1 MSDNENSNKK
11 LMPEGGSSPPTDQ
24 VQTTDAPAV
33 DSETKDTS
41 SAEEEEK
48 NPQTPSTDN
57 DKDKDESQ
65 GQETEGGEE
74 PNENPNKENKND
86 YSETAKKVGES
97 LGEKYNKM
105 LEAKKNDNNKDS
117 LGDQM
122 KDLNEVQVDKAFVSD
137 SINLLGKIS
146 FDELIGNPLRA
157 AVKAQRD
164 LAKETLSYIRE
175 EGIKVD
181 ENGQGQITY
190 VTMNFIRDGKQVK
203 MRVPL
208 LTLMPVPRLSISTM
222 SYTFK
227 AKVNAMSGVVA
238 SVGSGGT
245 PINAGIS
252 TGEGSKSAAPAK
264 QTTDSSAKGNNET
277 TGNKPGASTDNPAAS
292 KDNPA
297 ASKDNPAASSNNPTA
312 SAAGA
317 KPTISTTP
325 TMSVGYSSKKDSGA
339 TRDSRYSVE
348 TTMDISI
355 TASEGEMP
363 RGIDRLLGVLDDSTE
378 VIDPKGTLQVSA
390 DRISLVNNYGAI
402 SVSYRNGKGAYAPTD
417 VTCEPIEGEAKP
429 DMLES
434 GDEMLLIF
442 KAKGV
447 YMVSAGELHRI
458 VFVS

>member
-1 MSDNENSNKK
+1 MSDNENNNKDLK
-11 LMPEGGSSPPTDQ
+11 PGGESSPPTEENLQ
-24 VQTTDAPAV
+24 AP
-33 DSETKDTS
+33 
-41 SAEEEEK
+41 
-48 NPQTPSTDN
+48 PTDN
-57 DKDKDESQ
+57 DKNQSHESNEGKKSEKSEDNKSDDSKKKEEKSTLDKVVDTTTSVIGALGDAHNAAQ
-65 GQETEGGEE
+65 K
-74 PNENPNKENKND
+74 KEK
-86 YSETAKKVGES
+86 TP
-97 LGEKYNKM
+97 
-105 LEAKKNDNNKDS
+105 S

-122 KDLNEVQVDKAFVSD
+122 KDLSEVQVDKAFVSD

-190 VTMNFIRDGKQVK
+190 VTMNFFRDGKQVK

-245 PINAGIS
+245 PINAGMS
-252 TGEGSKSAAPAK
+252 TDNGSKSAASAKPAK
-264 QTTDSSAKGNNET
+264 DSSSKGNNEK
-277 TGNKPGASTDNPAAS
+277 TGDEPAASTDNS
-292 KDNPA
+292 
-297 ASKDNPAASSNNPTA
+297 AASSNKTAA

-348 TTMDISI
+348 STMDISI

-363 RGIDRLLGVLDDSTE
+363 RGIDRLLGILDDSTE

-390 DRISLVNNYGAI
+390 DRISLVNNYGVI

-447 YMVSAGELHRI
+447 YMVSAGELTRI

>member
-1 MSDNENSNKK
+1 
-11 LMPEGGSSPPTDQ
+11 MPDGGSSPPTDQ
-24 VQTTDAPAV
+24 VSQTDAPAV
-33 DSETKDTS
+33 GSENNDTS
-41 SAEEEEK
+41 SAEKEEEK
-48 NPQTPSTDN
+48 PQAPSADN
-57 DKDKDESQ
+57 DKDEGQ
-65 GQETEGGEE
+65 GQETEGGEK
-74 PNENPNKENKND
+74 PDGNKKEDKND
-86 YSETAKKVGES
+86 LSNQLKEAGKS
-97 LGEKYNKM
+97 LTQKYNEL
-105 LEAKKNDNNKDS
+105 LEAKKNDNKKDS
-117 LGDQM
+117 LGDQI
-122 KDLNEVQVDKAFVSD
+122 KDLNEVQVDKTFVSD

-190 VTMNFIRDGKQVK
+190 VTMNFFRDGKQVK

-245 PINAGIS
+245 PINAGMS
-252 TGEGSKSAAPAK
+252 TDNGNKSAASAKPAK
-264 QTTDSSAKGNNET
+264 ESSAKGNNEK
-277 TGNKPGASTDNPAAS
+277 TGDNPAAS
-292 KDNPA
+292 TDN
-297 ASKDNPAASSNNPTA
+297 SAASSNKTA
-312 SAAGA
+312 TSAAGA

-390 DRISLVNNYGAI
+390 DRISLVNNYGVI

-447 YMVSAGELHRI
+447 YMVSAGELTRI

>member
-1 MSDNENSNKK
+1 MSDNENNNKDLK
-11 LMPEGGSSPPTDQ
+11 PGGESSPPTDQ
-24 VQTTDAPAV
+24 VQTTDATAV
-33 DSETKDTS
+33 DSETNDTS
-41 SAEEEEK
+41 SAENEEK
-48 NPQTPSTDN
+48 NPQTPPTDN

-74 PNENPNKENKND
+74 PNKENKND
-86 YSETAKKVGES
+86 YSETAKKVGDS
-97 LGEKYNKM
+97 LTQKYNKL

-122 KDLNEVQVDKAFVSD
+122 KDLNEVQVDKTFVSD

-252 TGEGSKSAAPAK
+252 TDNGSKSAAPAK
-264 QTTDSSAKGNNET
+264 PTTDSSAKGNNGK
-277 TGNKPGASTDNPAAS
+277 TGDTPAASTDNSAAS
-292 KDNPA
+292 TE
-297 ASKDNPAASSNNPTA
+297 NPAASSNKTAA
-312 SAAGA
+312 SATGA

-402 SVSYRNGKGAYAPTD
+402 SVSYRNGKGAYTPTD
-417 VTCEPIEGEAKP
+417 VNCEPIEGETKP

>member
-1 MSDNENSNKK
+1 MSDNENNNND
-11 LMPEGGSSPPTDQ
+11 LIPEGGSSPPTDQ
-24 VQTTDAPAV
+24 VSQTDAPAV
-33 DSETKDTS
+33 DSETTDTS
-41 SAEEEEK
+41 SAEEE
-48 NPQTPSTDN
+48 NQQAPSTDN
-57 DKDKDESQ
+57 DKDESQ
-65 GQETEGGEE
+65 GQETEGGEK
-74 PNENPNKENKND
+74 PDGNKKEDKND
-86 YSETAKKVGES
+86 LSDQLKEAGKS
-97 LGEKYNKM
+97 LTQKYNEL
-105 LEAKKNDNNKDS
+105 LEAKKNDNKKDS

-181 ENGQGQITY
+181 EDGQGQITY
-190 VTMNFIRDGKQVK
+190 VTMNFFRNGKQVK

-252 TGEGSKSAAPAK
+252 TDNGSKSAASAK
-264 QTTDSSAKGNNET
+264 ATTNSSSKGNNEK
-277 TGNKPGASTDNPAAS
+277 TGDEPAASTDNFAVSSNKTAAS
-292 KDNPA
+292 ATGTK
-297 ASKDNPAASSNNPTA
+297 S
-312 SAAGA
+312 
-317 KPTISTTP
+317 TISTTP

-390 DRISLVNNYGAI
+390 DRISLVNNYGTI

-417 VTCEPIEGEAKP
+417 VTCDPIEGEAKP

-447 YMVSAGELHRI
+447 YMVSAGELTRI

>member
-1 MSDNENSNKK
+1 MSDNENNNND

-24 VQTTDAPAV
+24 VSQTDAPAV
-33 DSETKDTS
+33 GSENNDTS
-41 SAEEEEK
+41 SAEEKEEK
-48 NPQTPSTDN
+48 PQGPSTDN

-74 PNENPNKENKND
+74 SNKENKND
-86 YSETAKKVGES
+86 FSETAKKVGKS
-97 LGEKYNKM
+97 LTEKYNEL
-105 LEAKKNDNNKDS
+105 LEAKKNDNKKDS

-122 KDLNEVQVDKAFVSD
+122 KDLNEVQVDKTFVSD

-190 VTMNFIRDGKQVK
+190 VTMNFFRDGKQVK

-245 PINAGIS
+245 PINAGMS
-252 TGEGSKSAAPAK
+252 TDNGSKSAASAKPAK
-264 QTTDSSAKGNNET
+264 DSSSKGNNEK
-277 TGNKPGASTDNPAAS
+277 TGDEPAAS
-292 KDNPA
+292 TEN
-297 ASKDNPAASSNNPTA
+297 SAASSNKTAA

-363 RGIDRLLGVLDDSTE
+363 RGIDRLLGILDDSTE

-447 YMVSAGELHRI
+447 YMVSAGELTRI

>member
-1 MSDNENSNKK
+1 
-11 LMPEGGSSPPTDQ
+11 MPEGGSSPPTDQ
-24 VQTTDAPAV
+24 VSQTDAPAV
-33 DSETKDTS
+33 GSENNDTS
-41 SAEEEEK
+41 SAEEKEEK
-48 NPQTPSTDN
+48 PQGPSTDN

-74 PNENPNKENKND
+74 SNKENKND
-86 YSETAKKVGES
+86 FSETAKKVGKS
-97 LGEKYNKM
+97 LTEKYNEL
-105 LEAKKNDNNKDS
+105 LEAKKNDNKKDS

-122 KDLNEVQVDKAFVSD
+122 KDLNEVQVDKTFVSD

-190 VTMNFIRDGKQVK
+190 VTMNFFRDGKQVK

-245 PINAGIS
+245 PINAGML
-252 TGEGSKSAAPAK
+252 TDNGSKSAASAKPAK
-264 QTTDSSAKGNNET
+264 DSSSKGNNEK
-277 TGNKPGASTDNPAAS
+277 TGDEPAAS
-292 KDNPA
+292 TEN
-297 ASKDNPAASSNNPTA
+297 SAASSNKTAA

-447 YMVSAGELHRI
+447 YMVSAGELTRI

>member
-1 MSDNENSNKK
+1 
-11 LMPEGGSSPPTDQ
+11 MPEGGSPPPTDQ
-24 VQTTDAPAV
+24 VPTTDAPAV
-33 DSETKDTS
+33 DSETPDTS
-41 SAEEEEK
+41 SAENEEE

-57 DKDKDESQ
+57 DKNKDEGQS
-65 GQETEGGEE
+65 QETEGGEE
-74 PNENPNKENKND
+74 PDENKKEDKND
-86 YSETAKKVGES
+86 LADKLKKGGES
-97 LGEKYNKM
+97 LTQKYNKL
-105 LEAKKNDNNKDS
+105 LEAKRNENNKDS

-122 KDLNEVQVDKAFVSD
+122 KDLNEVQVDKTFVSD

-264 QTTDSSAKGNNET
+264 PTTDSSSKGNNGK
-277 TGNKPGASTDNPAAS
+277 TGDNPAASTDNPAAS
-292 KDNPA
+292 TE
-297 ASKDNPAASSNNPTA
+297 NPAASSNKTAA
-312 SAAGA
+312 SATGA
-317 KPTISTTP
+317 KSTISTTP

-402 SVSYRNGKGAYAPTD
+402 SVSYRNGKGAYVPTD
-417 VTCEPIEGEAKP
+417 VNCEPIEGEAKP

>member
-1 MSDNENSNKK
+1 
-11 LMPEGGSSPPTDQ
+11 MPEGGSPPPTDQ
-24 VQTTDAPAV
+24 VPTTDAPAV
-33 DSETKDTS
+33 DSETNNTS
-41 SAEEEEK
+41 SAENEEE
-48 NPQTPSTDN
+48 NQQTPSTDN
-57 DKDKDESQ
+57 DKNKDEGQS
-65 GQETEGGEE
+65 QETEGGEE
-74 PNENPNKENKND
+74 PDENKKEDKND
-86 YSETAKKVGES
+86 LADKLKKGGES
-97 LGEKYNKM
+97 LTQKYNKL
-105 LEAKKNDNNKDS
+105 LEAKRNENNKDS

-122 KDLNEVQVDKAFVSD
+122 KDLNEVQVDKTFVSD

-264 QTTDSSAKGNNET
+264 PTTDSSSKGNNGK
-277 TGNKPGASTDNPAAS
+277 TGDNPAASTDNPAAS
-292 KDNPA
+292 TE
-297 ASKDNPAASSNNPTA
+297 NPAASSNKTAA
-312 SAAGA
+312 SATGA
-317 KPTISTTP
+317 KSTISTTP

>member
-1 MSDNENSNKK
+1 MSNNENNNKDLK
-11 LMPEGGSSPPTDQ
+11 PEGGSSPPTK
-24 VQTTDAPAV
+24 
-33 DSETKDTS
+33 E
-41 SAEEEEK
+41 
-48 NPQTPSTDN
+48 NPQAPPTDN
-57 DKDKDESQ
+57 DENQSHESNEGKKSEKSEDNKSDDSKKKEEKSTLDKTVDTTTSVIGALGDAHNAAQ
-65 GQETEGGEE
+65 K
-74 PNENPNKENKND
+74 KEK
-86 YSETAKKVGES
+86 TPS
-97 LGEKYNKM
+97 LGE
-105 LEAKKNDNNKDS
+105 
-117 LGDQM
+117 QM

-252 TGEGSKSAAPAK
+252 TDNSSKSAVPAK
-264 QTTDSSAKGNNET
+264 PTTDSSSKGNNEKI
-277 TGNKPGASTDNPAAS
+277 GDNPAAS
-292 KDNPA
+292 TDN
-297 ASKDNPAASSNNPTA
+297 SAASSNKTAA

-390 DRISLVNNYGAI
+390 DRISLVNNYGVI

-417 VTCEPIEGEAKP
+417 VTCDPIEGEAKP

-447 YMVSAGELHRI
+447 YMVSAGELTRI

>member
-1 MSDNENSNKK
+1 MSDNENNNND
-11 LMPEGGSSPPTDQ
+11 LMPGGESSPPT
-24 VQTTDAPAV
+24 
-33 DSETKDTS
+33 
-41 SAEEEEK
+41 EE
-48 NPQTPSTDN
+48 NPQTPHTDN
-57 DKDKDESQ
+57 DKDKSQSQES
-65 GQETEGGEE
+65 EGGEE
-74 PNENPNKENKND
+74 PDVNNKEDENPNKENKND
-86 YSETAKKVGES
+86 LANKIGNSVGKVVEEGIDAWKATS
-97 LGEKYNKM
+97 NTGK
-105 LEAKKNDNNKDS
+105 DNS

-181 ENGQGQITY
+181 EDGQGQITY
-190 VTMNFIRDGKQVK
+190 VTMNFFRDGKQVK

-245 PINAGIS
+245 PINAGMS
-252 TGEGSKSAAPAK
+252 TDNGSKSAASAKPAK
-264 QTTDSSAKGNNET
+264 DSSAKVNNEK
-277 TGNKPGASTDNPAAS
+277 TGDEPAASTDNS
-292 KDNPA
+292 
-297 ASKDNPAASSNNPTA
+297 AASSNKTAA
-312 SAAGA
+312 SATGA

-390 DRISLVNNYGAI
+390 DRISLVNNYGVI

-417 VTCEPIEGEAKP
+417 VTCDPIEGEAKP

-447 YMVSAGELHRI
+447 YMVSAGELTRI

>member
-1 MSDNENSNKK
+1 MSDNENNNKDLK
-11 LMPEGGSSPPTDQ
+11 PGGESSPPTDQ
-24 VQTTDAPAV
+24 VSQTDAPAV
-33 DSETKDTS
+33 DSETTDTS
-41 SAEEEEK
+41 SAEEE
-48 NPQTPSTDN
+48 NQQAPSTDN
-57 DKDKDESQ
+57 DNDESQ

-74 PNENPNKENKND
+74 PNKENKND
-86 YSETAKKVGES
+86 FSETAKNVGKS
-97 LGEKYNKM
+97 LTQKYNEL
-105 LEAKKNDNNKDS
+105 LEAKKNDNKKDS

-137 SINLLGKIS
+137 SINLLGKIY

-181 ENGQGQITY
+181 EDGQGQITY
-190 VTMNFIRDGKQVK
+190 VTMNFFRDGKQVK

-252 TGEGSKSAAPAK
+252 TDNGSKSAASAKPAK
-264 QTTDSSAKGNNET
+264 DSSAKGNNEK
-277 TGNKPGASTDNPAAS
+277 TGDEPAASTDNS
-292 KDNPA
+292 
-297 ASKDNPAASSNNPTA
+297 AASSNKTAA
-312 SAAGA
+312 SATGA

-378 VIDPKGTLQVSA
+378 AIDPKGTLQVSA
-390 DRISLVNNYGAI
+390 DRISLVNNYGVI

-417 VTCEPIEGEAKP
+417 VTCDPIEGEAKP

-447 YMVSAGELHRI
+447 YMVSAGELTRI

>member
-1 MSDNENSNKK
+1 MSDNENNNND
-11 LMPEGGSSPPTDQ
+11 LIPEGGSSPPTDQ
-24 VQTTDAPAV
+24 VSQTDAPAV
-33 DSETKDTS
+33 DSETTDTS
-41 SAEEEEK
+41 SAEEE
-48 NPQTPSTDN
+48 NQQAPSTDN
-57 DKDKDESQ
+57 DKNQSHES
-65 GQETEGGEE
+65 
-74 PNENPNKENKND
+74 NE
-86 YSETAKKVGES
+86 
-97 LGEKYNKM
+97 GEKSEKNEDNKSDDS
-105 LEAKKNDNNKDS
+105 KKKEEKSTLDKTVDTTTSVIGALGDAHNAAQKKEKTPS

-181 ENGQGQITY
+181 EDGQGQITY
-190 VTMNFIRDGKQVK
+190 VTMNFFRDGKQVK

-245 PINAGIS
+245 PINAGMS
-252 TGEGSKSAAPAK
+252 TNNGSKSAASAK
-264 QTTDSSAKGNNET
+264 ATTDSSSKGNNEK
-277 TGNKPGASTDNPAAS
+277 TGDEPAASTDNS
-292 KDNPA
+292 
-297 ASKDNPAASSNNPTA
+297 AASSNKTTA
-312 SAAGA
+312 SATGA
-317 KPTISTTP
+317 KSTISTTP

-390 DRISLVNNYGAI
+390 DRISLVNNYGVI

-447 YMVSAGELHRI
+447 YMVSAGELTRI

>member
-1 MSDNENSNKK
+1 MSDNENNNKDLK
-11 LMPEGGSSPPTDQ
+11 PGGESSPPTEENLQ
-24 VQTTDAPAV
+24 AP
-33 DSETKDTS
+33 
-41 SAEEEEK
+41 
-48 NPQTPSTDN
+48 PTDN
-57 DKDKDESQ
+57 DKNQSHESNEGKKSEKSEDNKSDDSKKKEEKSTLDKAVDTTTSVIGALGDAHNAAQ
-65 GQETEGGEE
+65 K
-74 PNENPNKENKND
+74 KEK
-86 YSETAKKVGES
+86 TP
-97 LGEKYNKM
+97 
-105 LEAKKNDNNKDS
+105 S

-190 VTMNFIRDGKQVK
+190 VTMNFFRDGKQVK

-245 PINAGIS
+245 PINAGMS
-252 TGEGSKSAAPAK
+252 TDNGSKSAASAK
-264 QTTDSSAKGNNET
+264 TAKDSSSKGNNEK
-277 TGNKPGASTDNPAAS
+277 TGDEPAASTDNS
-292 KDNPA
+292 
-297 ASKDNPAASSNNPTA
+297 AASSNKTAA

-317 KPTISTTP
+317 KPTIATTP

-447 YMVSAGELHRI
+447 YMVSAGELTRI

>member
-1 MSDNENSNKK
+1 MSDNENNNKDLK
-11 LMPEGGSSPPTDQ
+11 PGGGSSPPTDQ
-24 VQTTDAPAV
+24 VSQTDAPAV
-33 DSETKDTS
+33 DSETTDTS
-41 SAEEEEK
+41 SAEEE
-48 NPQTPSTDN
+48 NQQAPSTDN
-57 DKDKDESQ
+57 DKNQSHES
-65 GQETEGGEE
+65 
-74 PNENPNKENKND
+74 NE
-86 YSETAKKVGES
+86 
-97 LGEKYNKM
+97 GEKSEKNEDNKSDDS
-105 LEAKKNDNNKDS
+105 KKKEEKSTLDKTVDTTTSVIGALGDAHNAAQKKEKTPS

-190 VTMNFIRDGKQVK
+190 VTMNFFRDGKQVK

-245 PINAGIS
+245 PINAGMS
-252 TGEGSKSAAPAK
+252 TDNGSKSAASAKPAK
-264 QTTDSSAKGNNET
+264 DSSAKGNNEK
-277 TGNKPGASTDNPAAS
+277 TGDNPAAS
-292 KDNPA
+292 TDN
-297 ASKDNPAASSNNPTA
+297 SAASSNKPAA
-312 SAAGA
+312 SATGA

-363 RGIDRLLGVLDDSTE
+363 CGIDRLLGVLDDSTE

-390 DRISLVNNYGAI
+390 DRISLVNNYGVI

-447 YMVSAGELHRI
+447 YMVSAGELTRI

>member
-1 MSDNENSNKK
+1 MSDNENKNKN
-11 LMPEGGSSPPTDQ
+11 LTPESGTSPPTDQ
-24 VQTTDAPAV
+24 VPETDAPAV
-33 DSETKDTS
+33 GSETTDTS
-41 SAEEEEK
+41 SAEEG
-48 NPQTPSTDN
+48 NPQAPSTDN
-57 DKDKDESQ
+57 DNDESQ
-65 GQETEGGEE
+65 GQETEGGEK
-74 PNENPNKENKND
+74 PNKENKND
-86 YSETAKKVGES
+86 FSETAKNVGKS
-97 LGEKYNKM
+97 LTQKYNEL
-105 LEAKKNDNNKDS
+105 LEAKKNDNKKDS

-181 ENGQGQITY
+181 EDGQGQITY
-190 VTMNFIRDGKQVK
+190 VTMNFFRDGKQVK

-238 SVGSGGT
+238 TVGSGGT
-245 PINAGIS
+245 PINAGMS
-252 TGEGSKSAAPAK
+252 TDNSSKSAASAKPAK
-264 QTTDSSAKGNNET
+264 DSSAKGNNEK
-277 TGNKPGASTDNPAAS
+277 TGDEPAASSEKPAASTDNS
-292 KDNPA
+292 
-297 ASKDNPAASSNNPTA
+297 AASSNKTA
-312 SAAGA
+312 TSAAGA
-317 KPTISTTP
+317 KPTIATTP

-402 SVSYRNGKGAYAPTD
+402 SVSYRNGKGAYAPAD
-417 VTCEPIEGEAKP
+417 VNCEPIEGETKP

>member
-1 MSDNENSNKK
+1 MSDNENINND
-11 LMPEGGSSPPTDQ
+11 LMPGGESSPPTDQ
-24 VQTTDAPAV
+24 VSQTDAPAV
-33 DSETKDTS
+33 DSETTDTS
-41 SAEEEEK
+41 SAEEE
-48 NPQTPSTDN
+48 NQQAPSTDN
-57 DKDKDESQ
+57 DNDESQ

-74 PNENPNKENKND
+74 PNKENKND
-86 YSETAKKVGES
+86 FSETAKNVGKS
-97 LGEKYNKM
+97 LTQKYNEL
-105 LEAKKNDNNKDS
+105 LEAKKNDNKKDS

-190 VTMNFIRDGKQVK
+190 VTMNFFRDGKQVK

-245 PINAGIS
+245 PINAGMS
-252 TGEGSKSAAPAK
+252 TDNSSKSAASAKPAK
-264 QTTDSSAKGNNET
+264 DSSAKGNNEK
-277 TGNKPGASTDNPAAS
+277 TGDKPAASSEKPAASTDNS
-292 KDNPA
+292 
-297 ASKDNPAASSNNPTA
+297 AASSNKTA
-312 SAAGA
+312 TSAAGA
-317 KPTISTTP
+317 KPTIATTP

-390 DRISLVNNYGAI
+390 DRISLVNNYGVI
-402 SVSYRNGKGAYAPTD
+402 SVSYRNGKGAYAPTE
-417 VTCEPIEGEAKP
+417 VTCDPIEGEAKP

-447 YMVSAGELHRI
+447 YMVSVGELTRI

>member
-1 MSDNENSNKK
+1 
-11 LMPEGGSSPPTDQ
+11 MPDGGSSPPTDQ
-24 VQTTDAPAV
+24 VSQTDAPAV
-33 DSETKDTS
+33 GSENNDTS
-41 SAEEEEK
+41 SAEKEEEK
-48 NPQTPSTDN
+48 PQAPSADN
-57 DKDKDESQ
+57 DKDEGQ
-65 GQETEGGEE
+65 GQETEGGEK
-74 PNENPNKENKND
+74 PDGNKKEDKND
-86 YSETAKKVGES
+86 LSDQLKEAGKS
-97 LGEKYNKM
+97 LTQKYNEL
-105 LEAKKNDNNKDS
+105 LEAKKNDNKKDS

-181 ENGQGQITY
+181 EDGQGQITY
-190 VTMNFIRDGKQVK
+190 VTMNFFRDGKQVK

-208 LTLMPVPRLSISTM
+208 LTLMRVPRLSISTM

-245 PINAGIS
+245 PINAGMS
-252 TGEGSKSAAPAK
+252 TDNGSKSAASAKPAK
-264 QTTDSSAKGNNET
+264 DSSAKGNNEE
-277 TGNKPGASTDNPAAS
+277 TGDKPATSTDNS
-292 KDNPA
+292 
-297 ASKDNPAASSNNPTA
+297 AASSNKTA
-312 SAAGA
+312 TSAAGA
-317 KPTISTTP
+317 KPTIATTP

-417 VTCEPIEGEAKP
+417 VTCDPIEGEAKP

-447 YMVSAGELHRI
+447 YMVSAGELTRI

>member
-1 MSDNENSNKK
+1 MSDNENYNND

-24 VQTTDAPAV
+24 VTTTDATAV
-33 DSETKDTS
+33 DSETNDTS
-41 SAEEEEK
+41 SAEEEEE
-48 NPQTPSTDN
+48 NQQTPTTDN
-57 DKDKDESQ
+57 DENQ
-65 GQETEGGEE
+65 GQTGNKGGEE
-74 PNENPNKENKND
+74 PDKNKKENENPNKENNND
-86 YSETAKKVGES
+86 LPNTIGNSVGKVFKEGVDAWKATS
-97 LGEKYNKM
+97 NAGK
-105 LEAKKNDNNKDS
+105 DNS

-190 VTMNFIRDGKQVK
+190 VTMNFFRDGKQVK

-252 TGEGSKSAAPAK
+252 TDNGSKSAASAKPAK
-264 QTTDSSAKGNNET
+264 DSSAKGNNEK
-277 TGNKPGASTDNPAAS
+277 TGDEPAASTDNS
-292 KDNPA
+292 
-297 ASKDNPAASSNNPTA
+297 AASSNKTAA
-312 SAAGA
+312 SATGA

-390 DRISLVNNYGAI
+390 DRISLVNNYGVI

-417 VTCEPIEGEAKP
+417 VTCDPIEGEAKP

-447 YMVSAGELHRI
+447 YMVSAGELTRI

>member
-1 MSDNENSNKK
+1 MSDNENKNNN

-24 VQTTDAPAV
+24 VQTTDATAV
-33 DSETKDTS
+33 DSETNDTS
-41 SAEEEEK
+41 SAENKEE
-48 NPQTPSTDN
+48 NQQTPTTDN
-57 DKDKDESQ
+57 DNDESQ
-65 GQETEGGEE
+65 GQGTEGGEE
-74 PNENPNKENKND
+74 PDGNNKENENPNKENKND
-86 YSETAKKVGES
+86 LPDQLKEAGKS
-97 LGEKYNKM
+97 LTDKYNEL
-105 LEAKKNDNNKDS
+105 LEAKKNDNKKDS

-181 ENGQGQITY
+181 EDGQGQITY
-190 VTMNFIRDGKQVK
+190 VTMNFFRDGKQVK

-245 PINAGIS
+245 PINAGMS
-252 TGEGSKSAAPAK
+252 TDNSSKSAASAK
-264 QTTDSSAKGNNET
+264 ATTNSSSKGNNEK
-277 TGNKPGASTDNPAAS
+277 TGDEPAASTDNSAVSSNKTAAS
-292 KDNPA
+292 ATGTK
-297 ASKDNPAASSNNPTA
+297 S
-312 SAAGA
+312 
-317 KPTISTTP
+317 TIATTP

-390 DRISLVNNYGAI
+390 DRISLVNNYGVI

-417 VTCEPIEGEAKP
+417 VTCDPIEGEAKP

-447 YMVSAGELHRI
+447 YMVSAGELTRI

>member
-1 MSDNENSNKK
+1 
-11 LMPEGGSSPPTDQ
+11 MPEGGSSPPTDQ
-24 VQTTDAPAV
+24 VSQTDAPAV
-33 DSETKDTS
+33 DSETTDTS
-41 SAEEEEK
+41 SAEEE
-48 NPQTPSTDN
+48 NQQAPSTDN
-57 DKDKDESQ
+57 DKNQSHES
-65 GQETEGGEE
+65 
-74 PNENPNKENKND
+74 NE
-86 YSETAKKVGES
+86 
-97 LGEKYNKM
+97 GEKSEKNEDNKSDDS
-105 LEAKKNDNNKDS
+105 KKKEEKSTLDKTVDTTTSVIGALGDAHNAAQKKEKTPS

-190 VTMNFIRDGKQVK
+190 VTMNFFRDGKQVK

-245 PINAGIS
+245 PINAGMS
-252 TGEGSKSAAPAK
+252 TDNGSKSAASAKPAK
-264 QTTDSSAKGNNET
+264 DSSAKGNNEK
-277 TGNKPGASTDNPAAS
+277 TGDKPAASSEKPAASTDNS
-292 KDNPA
+292 
-297 ASKDNPAASSNNPTA
+297 AASSNKTAA
-312 SAAGA
+312 SATGA

-417 VTCEPIEGEAKP
+417 ITCDPIEGEAKP

-447 YMVSAGELHRI
+447 YMVSAGELTRI

>member
-1 MSDNENSNKK
+1 MSDNENNNNDLK
-11 LMPEGGSSPPTDQ
+11 PGGESSPPT
-24 VQTTDAPAV
+24 
-33 DSETKDTS
+33 
-41 SAEEEEK
+41 EE
-48 NPQTPSTDN
+48 NPQTPHTDNDN
-57 DKDKDESQ
+57 DKDKSQ
-65 GQETEGGEE
+65 SQETEGGEE
-74 PNENPNKENKND
+74 PDVNNKEDENPNKENKND
-86 YSETAKKVGES
+86 LANKIGNSVGKVVEEGIDAWKTTS
-97 LGEKYNKM
+97 NTGK
-105 LEAKKNDNNKDS
+105 DNS

-122 KDLNEVQVDKAFVSD
+122 KDLNEVQVDKTFVSD

-181 ENGQGQITY
+181 EDGQGQITY
-190 VTMNFIRDGKQVK
+190 VTMNFFRDGKQVK

-252 TGEGSKSAAPAK
+252 TGEGSKPAVSAKPAK
-264 QTTDSSAKGNNET
+264 DSSTKGNNEE
-277 TGNKPGASTDNPAAS
+277 TGDNPAAS
-292 KDNPA
+292 TDNSA
-297 ASKDNPAASSNNPTA
+297 DSSNKTAA

-317 KPTISTTP
+317 KPTIATTP

-390 DRISLVNNYGAI
+390 DRISLVNNYGVI

-417 VTCEPIEGEAKP
+417 VTCDPIEGEAKP

-447 YMVSAGELHRI
+447 YMVSAGELTRI

>member
-1 MSDNENSNKK
+1 MSDNENNNND
-11 LMPEGGSSPPTDQ
+11 LIPEGGSSPPTDQ
-24 VQTTDAPAV
+24 VSQTDAPAV
-33 DSETKDTS
+33 DSETTDTS
-41 SAEEEEK
+41 SAEEE
-48 NPQTPSTDN
+48 NQQAPSTDN
-57 DKDKDESQ
+57 DKNQSHES
-65 GQETEGGEE
+65 
-74 PNENPNKENKND
+74 NE
-86 YSETAKKVGES
+86 
-97 LGEKYNKM
+97 GEKSEKNEDNKSDDS
-105 LEAKKNDNNKDS
+105 KKKEEKSTLDKTVDTTTSVIGALGDAHNAAQKKEKTPS
-117 LGDQM
+117 LSDQM

-190 VTMNFIRDGKQVK
+190 VTMNFFRDGKQVK

-245 PINAGIS
+245 PINAGMS
-252 TGEGSKSAAPAK
+252 TDNGSKSAASAKPAK
-264 QTTDSSAKGNNET
+264 DSSAKVNNEK
-277 TGNKPGASTDNPAAS
+277 TGDEPAASTDNS
-292 KDNPA
+292 
-297 ASKDNPAASSNNPTA
+297 AASSNKTAA
-312 SAAGA
+312 SATGA

-390 DRISLVNNYGAI
+390 DRISLVNNYGVI

-417 VTCEPIEGEAKP
+417 VTCDPIEGEAKP

-447 YMVSAGELHRI
+447 YMVSAGELTRI

>member
-1 MSDNENSNKK
+1 MSDNENNNND
-11 LMPEGGSSPPTDQ
+11 LIPEGGSSPPTDQ
-24 VQTTDAPAV
+24 VTTTDATAV
-33 DSETKDTS
+33 DSETNDTS
-41 SAEEEEK
+41 SAEEEEE
-48 NPQTPSTDN
+48 NQQTHTTDN

-65 GQETEGGEE
+65 SQETEGGEE
-74 PNENPNKENKND
+74 PDENKKEDKND
-86 YSETAKKVGES
+86 LADKLKKVGKS
-97 LGEKYNKM
+97 LTDKYNELK
-105 LEAKKNDNNKDS
+105 EAKKNDNKKDS

-190 VTMNFIRDGKQVK
+190 VTMNFFRDGKQVK

-252 TGEGSKSAAPAK
+252 TDNGSKSAASAK
-264 QTTDSSAKGNNET
+264 PTTDPSAKGNNGK
-277 TGNKPGASTDNPAAS
+277 TGDKPAASTENPAAS
-292 KDNPA
+292 TENPTTSTDN
-297 ASKDNPAASSNNPTA
+297 SAASSNKTAA
-312 SAAGA
+312 SATGA
-317 KPTISTTP
+317 KPTIATTP

-390 DRISLVNNYGAI
+390 DRISLVNNYGVI

-417 VTCEPIEGEAKP
+417 VTCDPIEGEAKP

-447 YMVSAGELHRI
+447 YMVSAGELTRI

>member
-1 MSDNENSNKK
+1 MSDNENSNKN

-24 VQTTDAPAV
+24 VQTTDATAV
-33 DSETKDTS
+33 DSETNNTS
-41 SAEEEEK
+41 SAENEEE
-48 NPQTPSTDN
+48 NQQTPTTDN
-57 DKDKDESQ
+57 DNDESQ

-74 PNENPNKENKND
+74 PNKENKND
-86 YSETAKKVGES
+86 FSETAKKVSKS
-97 LGEKYNKM
+97 LTDKYNELK
-105 LEAKKNDNNKDS
+105 EAKKNDNKKDS

-122 KDLNEVQVDKAFVSD
+122 KDLNEVQVDKTFVSD

-190 VTMNFIRDGKQVK
+190 VTMNFFRDGKQVK

-245 PINAGIS
+245 PINAGMS
-252 TGEGSKSAAPAK
+252 TDNSSKSAASAK
-264 QTTDSSAKGNNET
+264 ATTNSSSKGNNEK
-277 TGNKPGASTDNPAAS
+277 TGDEPAASTDNSAVSSNKTAAS
-292 KDNPA
+292 ATGTK
-297 ASKDNPAASSNNPTA
+297 S
-312 SAAGA
+312 
-317 KPTISTTP
+317 TISTTP

-390 DRISLVNNYGAI
+390 DRISLVNNYGTI

-417 VTCEPIEGEAKP
+417 VTCDPIEGEAKP

-447 YMVSAGELHRI
+447 YMVSAGELTRI

>member
-1 MSDNENSNKK
+1 MSDNENNNND
-11 LMPEGGSSPPTDQ
+11 LMPEGGSSPPTEENP
-24 VQTTDAPAV
+24 PA
-33 DSETKDTS
+33 
-41 SAEEEEK
+41 
-48 NPQTPSTDN
+48 PSTD
-57 DKDKDESQ
+57 KDKNQRHESN
-65 GQETEGGEE
+65 EGKKSEKSEDNKSDDSKKKEE
-74 PNENPNKENKND
+74 KSTLDKVVDTTTSVIGALGDAHNAAQKKEK
-86 YSETAKKVGES
+86 TP
-97 LGEKYNKM
+97 
-105 LEAKKNDNNKDS
+105 S

-190 VTMNFIRDGKQVK
+190 VTMNFFRDGKQVK

-245 PINAGIS
+245 PINAGMS
-252 TGEGSKSAAPAK
+252 TDNGSKSAASAKPAK
-264 QTTDSSAKGNNET
+264 DSSSKGNNEK
-277 TGNKPGASTDNPAAS
+277 TGDEPAASTDNS
-292 KDNPA
+292 
-297 ASKDNPAASSNNPTA
+297 AASSNKTAA

-447 YMVSAGELHRI
+447 YMISAGELHRI

>member
-1 MSDNENSNKK
+1 MSDNENINKDLK
-11 LMPEGGSSPPTDQ
+11 PEGDSSPPTDQ
-24 VQTTDAPAV
+24 VSTTDATAV
-33 DSETKDTS
+33 DSETNDTS
-41 SAEEEEK
+41 SAENEEE
-48 NPQTPSTDN
+48 NQQTPSTDN
-57 DKDKDESQ
+57 DKNKDEGQS
-65 GQETEGGEE
+65 QETEGGEE
-74 PNENPNKENKND
+74 PDENKKEDKND
-86 YSETAKKVGES
+86 LADKLKKGGES
-97 LGEKYNKM
+97 LTQKYNKL
-105 LEAKKNDNNKDS
+105 LEAKRNENNKDS

-264 QTTDSSAKGNNET
+264 PTTDPSAKGNNGK
-277 TGNKPGASTDNPAAS
+277 TGEKPAASTDNSAAS
-292 KDNPA
+292 TE
-297 ASKDNPAASSNNPTA
+297 NPAASSNKTAA
-312 SAAGA
+312 SATGA

-402 SVSYRNGKGAYAPTD
+402 SVSYRNGKGAYVPTD
-417 VTCEPIEGEAKP
+417 VTCEPIEGETKP
-429 DMLES
+429 DILES

-447 YMVSAGELHRI
+447 YVVSAGELTRI

>member
-1 MSDNENSNKK
+1 MSDNENNNKDLK
-11 LMPEGGSSPPTDQ
+11 PGGESSPPT
-24 VQTTDAPAV
+24 
-33 DSETKDTS
+33 
-41 SAEEEEK
+41 EE
-48 NPQTPSTDN
+48 NPQTPHTDN
-57 DKDKDESQ
+57 DKNQRHESNEGKKSEKSEDNKSDDSKKKEEKSTLDKVVDTTTSVIGALGDAHNAAQ
-65 GQETEGGEE
+65 K
-74 PNENPNKENKND
+74 KEK
-86 YSETAKKVGES
+86 TP
-97 LGEKYNKM
+97 
-105 LEAKKNDNNKDS
+105 S

-122 KDLNEVQVDKAFVSD
+122 KDLSEVQVDKAFVSD

-190 VTMNFIRDGKQVK
+190 VTMNFFRDGKQVK

-252 TGEGSKSAAPAK
+252 TDNGSKSAASAKPAK
-264 QTTDSSAKGNNET
+264 DSSSKGNNEK
-277 TGNKPGASTDNPAAS
+277 TGDEPAASTDNS
-292 KDNPA
+292 
-297 ASKDNPAASSNNPTA
+297 AASSNKTAA

-348 TTMDISI
+348 STMDISI

-363 RGIDRLLGVLDDSTE
+363 RGIDRLLGILDDSTE

-390 DRISLVNNYGAI
+390 DRISLVNNYGVI

-447 YMVSAGELHRI
+447 YMVSAGELTRI

>member
-1 MSDNENSNKK
+1 MSDNENNNKDLK
-11 LMPEGGSSPPTDQ
+11 PGGESSPPTDQ
-24 VQTTDAPAV
+24 VSQTDAPAV
-33 DSETKDTS
+33 DSETTYTS
-41 SAEEEEK
+41 SAEEE
-48 NPQTPSTDN
+48 NQQAPSTDN
-57 DKDKDESQ
+57 DNDESQ

-74 PNENPNKENKND
+74 PNKENKND
-86 YSETAKKVGES
+86 FSETAKNVGKS
-97 LGEKYNKM
+97 LTQKYNEL
-105 LEAKKNDNNKDS
+105 LEAKKNDNKKDS

-181 ENGQGQITY
+181 EDGQGQITY
-190 VTMNFIRDGKQVK
+190 VTMNFFRDGKQVK

-245 PINAGIS
+245 PINAGMS
-252 TGEGSKSAAPAK
+252 TDNSSKSAASAK
-264 QTTDSSAKGNNET
+264 ATTNSSSKGNNEK
-277 TGNKPGASTDNPAAS
+277 TGDEPAASTDNSAVSSNKTAAS
-292 KDNPA
+292 ATGTK
-297 ASKDNPAASSNNPTA
+297 S
-312 SAAGA
+312 
-317 KPTISTTP
+317 TISTTP

-390 DRISLVNNYGAI
+390 DRISLVNNYGTI

-417 VTCEPIEGEAKP
+417 VTCDPIEGEAKP

-447 YMVSAGELHRI
+447 YMVSAGELTRI

>member
-1 MSDNENSNKK
+1 MSDNENNNKDLK
-11 LMPEGGSSPPTDQ
+11 PGGESSPPTDQ
-24 VQTTDAPAV
+24 VSQTDAPAV
-33 DSETKDTS
+33 DSETTDTS
-41 SAEEEEK
+41 SAEEE
-48 NPQTPSTDN
+48 NQQAPSTDN
-57 DKDKDESQ
+57 DNDESQ

-74 PNENPNKENKND
+74 PNKENKND
-86 YSETAKKVGES
+86 FSETAKNVGKS
-97 LGEKYNKM
+97 LTQKYNEL
-105 LEAKKNDNNKDS
+105 LEAKKNDNKKDS

-122 KDLNEVQVDKAFVSD
+122 KDLNEVQVDKTFVSD

-181 ENGQGQITY
+181 EDGQGQITY
-190 VTMNFIRDGKQVK
+190 VTMNFFRDGKQVK

-238 SVGSGGT
+238 TVGSGGT
-245 PINAGIS
+245 PINAGMS
-252 TGEGSKSAAPAK
+252 TDNGSKSAASAKPAK
-264 QTTDSSAKGNNET
+264 DSSAKGNNEK
-277 TGNKPGASTDNPAAS
+277 TGDKPAASSEKPAASTDNS
-292 KDNPA
+292 
-297 ASKDNPAASSNNPTA
+297 AASSNKTA
-312 SAAGA
+312 TSAAGA
-317 KPTISTTP
+317 KPTIATTP

-390 DRISLVNNYGAI
+390 DRISLVNNYGTI

-417 VTCEPIEGEAKP
+417 VTCDPIEGEAKP

-447 YMVSAGELHRI
+447 YMVSAGELTRI

>member
-1 MSDNENSNKK
+1 MSDNENNNKDLK
-11 LMPEGGSSPPTDQ
+11 PGGESSPPTEENLQ
-24 VQTTDAPAV
+24 AP
-33 DSETKDTS
+33 
-41 SAEEEEK
+41 
-48 NPQTPSTDN
+48 PTDN
-57 DKDKDESQ
+57 DKNQSHESNEGKKSEKSEDNKSDDSKKKEEKSTLDKAVDTTTSVIGALGDAHNAAQ
-65 GQETEGGEE
+65 K
-74 PNENPNKENKND
+74 KEK
-86 YSETAKKVGES
+86 TP
-97 LGEKYNKM
+97 
-105 LEAKKNDNNKDS
+105 S

-190 VTMNFIRDGKQVK
+190 VTMNFFRDGKQVK

-245 PINAGIS
+245 PINAGMS
-252 TGEGSKSAAPAK
+252 TDNGSKSAASAK
-264 QTTDSSAKGNNET
+264 PTKDSSSKGNNEK
-277 TGNKPGASTDNPAAS
+277 TGDEPAASTDNS
-292 KDNPA
+292 
-297 ASKDNPAASSNNPTA
+297 AASSNKTAA

-317 KPTISTTP
+317 KPTIATTP

-348 TTMDISI
+348 STMDISI

-363 RGIDRLLGVLDDSTE
+363 RGIDRLLGILDDSTE

-390 DRISLVNNYGAI
+390 DRISLVNNYGVI

-447 YMVSAGELHRI
+447 YMVSAGELTRI

>member
-1 MSDNENSNKK
+1 MSDNENNNKDLK
-11 LMPEGGSSPPTDQ
+11 PGGESSPPT
-24 VQTTDAPAV
+24 
-33 DSETKDTS
+33 
-41 SAEEEEK
+41 EE
-48 NPQTPSTDN
+48 NPQTPHTDNDN
-57 DKDKDESQ
+57 DKDKSQ
-65 GQETEGGEE
+65 SQETEGGEE
-74 PNENPNKENKND
+74 PDVNNKEDENPNKENKND
-86 YSETAKKVGES
+86 LANKIGNSVGKVVEEGIDAWKATS
-97 LGEKYNKM
+97 NTGK
-105 LEAKKNDNNKDS
+105 DNS

-122 KDLNEVQVDKAFVSD
+122 KDLNEVQVDKTFVSD

-190 VTMNFIRDGKQVK
+190 VTMNFFRDGKQVK

-245 PINAGIS
+245 PINAGMS
-252 TGEGSKSAAPAK
+252 TDNGSKSAASAKPAK
-264 QTTDSSAKGNNET
+264 DSSSKGNNEK
-277 TGNKPGASTDNPAAS
+277 TGDEPAASTDNS
-292 KDNPA
+292 
-297 ASKDNPAASSNNPTA
+297 AASSNKTAA

-348 TTMDISI
+348 STMDISI

-363 RGIDRLLGVLDDSTE
+363 RGIDRLLGILDDSTE

-390 DRISLVNNYGAI
+390 DRISLVNNYGVI

-447 YMVSAGELHRI
+447 YMISAGELTRI

>member
-1 MSDNENSNKK
+1 MSDNENSNKDLK
-11 LMPEGGSSPPTDQ
+11 PGGESSPPTDQ
-24 VQTTDAPAV
+24 VPETDATAV
-33 DSETKDTS
+33 GSETNNTS
-41 SAEEEEK
+41 SAENEEE
-48 NPQTPSTDN
+48 NQQTPTTDN
-57 DKDKDESQ
+57 DNDESQ
-65 GQETEGGEE
+65 GQRTEGGEE
-74 PNENPNKENKND
+74 PDGNNKENENRNKENKND
-86 YSETAKKVGES
+86 LPNTIGNSVGKVFKEGMDAWKATS
-97 LGEKYNKM
+97 NAGK
-105 LEAKKNDNNKDS
+105 DNS

-122 KDLNEVQVDKAFVSD
+122 KDLNEVQVDKAFVTD

-190 VTMNFIRDGKQVK
+190 VTMNFFRDGKQVK

-245 PINAGIS
+245 PINAGMS
-252 TGEGSKSAAPAK
+252 TDNSSKSAAPTKPAK
-264 QTTDSSAKGNNET
+264 DSSAKGNNEI
-277 TGNKPGASTDNPAAS
+277 TGDNPAAS
-292 KDNPA
+292 TDN
-297 ASKDNPAASSNNPTA
+297 SAASSNKTAA
-312 SAAGA
+312 SATGT
-317 KPTISTTP
+317 KPTIATTP

-447 YMVSAGELHRI
+447 YMVSAGELTRI

>member
-1 MSDNENSNKK
+1 MSDNENNNND
-11 LMPEGGSSPPTDQ
+11 LIPEGGSSPPTDQ
-24 VQTTDAPAV
+24 VSQTDAPAV
-33 DSETKDTS
+33 GSENNDTS
-41 SAEEEEK
+41 SAEEKEEK
-48 NPQTPSTDN
+48 PQGPSTDN

-74 PNENPNKENKND
+74 SNKENKND
-86 YSETAKKVGES
+86 FSETAKKVGKS
-97 LGEKYNKM
+97 LTEKYNEL
-105 LEAKKNDNNKDS
+105 LEAKKNDNKKDS

-122 KDLNEVQVDKAFVSD
+122 KDLNEVQVDKTFVSD

-190 VTMNFIRDGKQVK
+190 VTMNFFRDGKQVK

-245 PINAGIS
+245 PINAGMS
-252 TGEGSKSAAPAK
+252 TDNGSKSAASAKPAK
-264 QTTDSSAKGNNET
+264 DSSSKGNNEK
-277 TGNKPGASTDNPAAS
+277 TGDEPAASTDNS
-292 KDNPA
+292 
-297 ASKDNPAASSNNPTA
+297 AASSNKTAA

-363 RGIDRLLGVLDDSTE
+363 RGIDRLLGILDDSTE
-378 VIDPKGTLQVSA
+378 VVDPKGTLQVSA

-447 YMVSAGELHRI
+447 YMISAGELHRI

>member
-1 MSDNENSNKK
+1 MSDNENNNKDLK
-11 LMPEGGSSPPTDQ
+11 PGGESSPPTDQ
-24 VQTTDAPAV
+24 VSQTDAPAV
-33 DSETKDTS
+33 DSETNDTS
-41 SAEEEEK
+41 SAEEEEEK
-48 NPQTPSTDN
+48 PQAPSADN
-57 DKDKDESQ
+57 DKNKDESQ
-65 GQETEGGEE
+65 GQENEGGEE
-74 PNENPNKENKND
+74 PDGNNKENENPNKENKND
-86 YSETAKKVGES
+86 LPNTIGNSVGKAFKEGVDAWKATS
-97 LGEKYNKM
+97 NAGK
-105 LEAKKNDNNKDS
+105 DNS

-181 ENGQGQITY
+181 EDGQGQITY
-190 VTMNFIRDGKQVK
+190 VTMNFFRDGKQVK

-245 PINAGIS
+245 PINAGMS
-252 TGEGSKSAAPAK
+252 TDNSSKSAASAK
-264 QTTDSSAKGNNET
+264 ATTNSSSKGNNEK
-277 TGNKPGASTDNPAAS
+277 TGDEPAASTDNSAVSSNKTAAS
-292 KDNPA
+292 ATGTK
-297 ASKDNPAASSNNPTA
+297 S
-312 SAAGA
+312 
-317 KPTISTTP
+317 TISTTP

-390 DRISLVNNYGAI
+390 DRISLVNNYGTI

-417 VTCEPIEGEAKP
+417 VTCDPIEGEAKP

-447 YMVSAGELHRI
+447 YMVSAGELTRI

>member
-1 MSDNENSNKK
+1 MSDNENNNND

-24 VQTTDAPAV
+24 VSQTDAPAIG
-33 DSETKDTS
+33 SENNDTS
-41 SAEEEEK
+41 SAEEKEEK
-48 NPQTPSTDN
+48 PQGPSADN
-57 DKDKDESQ
+57 DNDESQ

-74 PNENPNKENKND
+74 PNKENKND
-86 YSETAKKVGES
+86 FSETAKNVGKS
-97 LGEKYNKM
+97 LTQKYNEL
-105 LEAKKNDNNKDS
+105 LEAKKNDNKKDS

-181 ENGQGQITY
+181 EDGQGQITY
-190 VTMNFIRDGKQVK
+190 VTMNFFRDGKQVK

-245 PINAGIS
+245 PINAGMS
-252 TGEGSKSAAPAK
+252 TDNSSKSAASAKPAK
-264 QTTDSSAKGNNET
+264 DSSAKVNNEK
-277 TGNKPGASTDNPAAS
+277 TGDNPAAS
-292 KDNPA
+292 TDN
-297 ASKDNPAASSNNPTA
+297 SAASSNKTAA
-312 SAAGA
+312 SATGA

-378 VIDPKGTLQVSA
+378 VIDPKGTLQISA

-447 YMVSAGELHRI
+447 YMVSAGELTRI

>member
-1 MSDNENSNKK
+1 MSDNENNNKDLK
-11 LMPEGGSSPPTDQ
+11 PGGGSSPPTDQ
-24 VQTTDAPAV
+24 DPKTDATAV
-33 DSETKDTS
+33 GSETTDTS
-41 SAEEEEK
+41 SAEEE
-48 NPQTPSTDN
+48 NQQAPSTDN
-57 DKDKDESQ
+57 DNDESQ

-74 PNENPNKENKND
+74 PNKENKND
-86 YSETAKKVGES
+86 FSETAKKVSKS
-97 LGEKYNKM
+97 LTDKYNELK
-105 LEAKKNDNNKDS
+105 EAKKNDNKKDS

-122 KDLNEVQVDKAFVSD
+122 KDLNEVQVDKTFVSD

-190 VTMNFIRDGKQVK
+190 VTMNFFRDGKQVK

-245 PINAGIS
+245 PINAGMS
-252 TGEGSKSAAPAK
+252 TDNSSKSAASAK
-264 QTTDSSAKGNNET
+264 ATTDSSAKGNNGK
-277 TGNKPGASTDNPAAS
+277 TGDNPAAS
-292 KDNPA
+292 TENSATSSNKTA
-297 ASKDNPAASSNNPTA
+297 ASAT
-312 SAAGA
+312 GA
-317 KPTISTTP
+317 KSTISTTP

-390 DRISLVNNYGAI
+390 DRISLVNNYGTI

-417 VTCEPIEGEAKP
+417 VTCDPIEGEAKP

-447 YMVSAGELHRI
+447 YMVSAGELTRI

>member
-1 MSDNENSNKK
+1 MSDNENNNNN
-11 LMPEGGSSPPTDQ
+11 LMSEGGSSPPTDQ
-24 VQTTDAPAV
+24 VQTTDATAV
-33 DSETKDTS
+33 DSETPDTS
-41 SAEEEEK
+41 PAENEEE
-48 NPQTPSTDN
+48 NPQIPNTDN
-57 DKDKDESQ
+57 DNDKDESQ
-65 GQETEGGEE
+65 SQETEGGEE
-74 PNENPNKENKND
+74 PDENKKEDKND
-86 YSETAKKVGES
+86 LADKLKKGGES
-97 LGEKYNKM
+97 LTQKYNKL
-105 LEAKKNDNNKDS
+105 LEAKRNENNKDS
-117 LGDQM
+117 LGEQM
-122 KDLNEVQVDKAFVSD
+122 KDLNEVQVDKTFVSD

-264 QTTDSSAKGNNET
+264 PTTDSSSKGNNEK
-277 TGNKPGASTDNPAAS
+277 TGDKPAASTDKPAASTDNPATS
-292 KDNPA
+292 SNKPA
-297 ASKDNPAASSNNPTA
+297 ASAT
-312 SAAGA
+312 GA

-363 RGIDRLLGVLDDSTE
+363 RGIGRLLGVLDDSTE

-417 VTCEPIEGEAKP
+417 VNCEPIEGEAKP

>member
-1 MSDNENSNKK
+1 MSDNENINKDLK
-11 LMPEGGSSPPTDQ
+11 SEGGSSPPTDQ
-24 VQTTDAPAV
+24 VQTTDATAV
-33 DSETKDTS
+33 DSETNDTS
-41 SAEEEEK
+41 SAENEEE
-48 NPQTPSTDN
+48 NQQTPSTDN
-57 DKDKDESQ
+57 DKNKDEGQS
-65 GQETEGGEE
+65 QETEGGEE
-74 PNENPNKENKND
+74 PDENKKEDKND
-86 YSETAKKVGES
+86 LADKLKKGGES
-97 LGEKYNKM
+97 LTQKYNKL
-105 LEAKKNDNNKDS
+105 LEAKRNENNKDS

-122 KDLNEVQVDKAFVSD
+122 KDLNEVQVDKTFVSD

-264 QTTDSSAKGNNET
+264 PTTDSSSKGNNGK
-277 TGNKPGASTDNPAAS
+277 TGDNPAAS
-292 KDNPA
+292 TDNSA
-297 ASKDNPAASSNNPTA
+297 ASTENPTA
-312 SAAGA
+312 SSNKTAASATGA

-402 SVSYRNGKGAYAPTD
+402 SVSYRNGKGAYTPTD
-417 VTCEPIEGEAKP
+417 VTCEPIEGETKP

>member
-1 MSDNENSNKK
+1 MSDNENNNND
-11 LMPEGGSSPPTDQ
+11 LMPEGGSSPPTEENP
-24 VQTTDAPAV
+24 PA
-33 DSETKDTS
+33 
-41 SAEEEEK
+41 
-48 NPQTPSTDN
+48 PSTD
-57 DKDKDESQ
+57 KDKNQRHESN
-65 GQETEGGEE
+65 EGKKSEKSEDNKSDDSKKKEE
-74 PNENPNKENKND
+74 KSTLDKVVDTTTSVIGALGDAHNAAQKKEK
-86 YSETAKKVGES
+86 TP
-97 LGEKYNKM
+97 
-105 LEAKKNDNNKDS
+105 S

-122 KDLNEVQVDKAFVSD
+122 KDLNEVQVDKTFVSD

-190 VTMNFIRDGKQVK
+190 VTMNFFRDGKQVK

-245 PINAGIS
+245 PINAGMS
-252 TGEGSKSAAPAK
+252 TDNGSKSAASAKPAK
-264 QTTDSSAKGNNET
+264 DSSSKGNNEK
-277 TGNKPGASTDNPAAS
+277 TGDEPAAS
-292 KDNPA
+292 TEN
-297 ASKDNPAASSNNPTA
+297 SAASSNKTAA

-390 DRISLVNNYGAI
+390 DRISLVNNYGVI

-447 YMVSAGELHRI
+447 YMVSAGELTRI

>member
-1 MSDNENSNKK
+1 MSDNENNNKDLK
-11 LMPEGGSSPPTDQ
+11 PGGGSSPPTDQ
-24 VQTTDAPAV
+24 DPKTDATAV
-33 DSETKDTS
+33 GSETTDTS
-41 SAEEEEK
+41 SAEEE
-48 NPQTPSTDN
+48 NQQAPSTDN
-57 DKDKDESQ
+57 DNDESQ

-74 PNENPNKENKND
+74 PNKENKND
-86 YSETAKKVGES
+86 FSETAKNVGKS
-97 LGEKYNKM
+97 LTQKYNEL
-105 LEAKKNDNNKDS
+105 LEAKKNDNKKDS

-181 ENGQGQITY
+181 EDGQGQITY
-190 VTMNFIRDGKQVK
+190 VTMNFFRDGKQVK

-252 TGEGSKSAAPAK
+252 TDNGSKSAASAKPAK
-264 QTTDSSAKGNNET
+264 DSSAKGNNEK
-277 TGNKPGASTDNPAAS
+277 TGDKSAASSEKPAAS
-292 KDNPA
+292 IDN
-297 ASKDNPAASSNNPTA
+297 SAASSNKPAA
-312 SAAGA
+312 SATGA

-417 VTCEPIEGEAKP
+417 VTCDPIEGEAKP

-447 YMVSAGELHRI
+447 YMVSAGELTRI